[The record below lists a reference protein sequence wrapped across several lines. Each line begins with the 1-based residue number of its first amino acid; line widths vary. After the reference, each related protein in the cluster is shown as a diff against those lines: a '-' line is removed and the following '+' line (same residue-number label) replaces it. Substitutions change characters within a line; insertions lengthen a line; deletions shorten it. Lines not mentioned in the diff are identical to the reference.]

1 MTAPTIRS
9 LVVERH
15 ARVGVVGDI
24 ETATEAWLI
33 LHGYGM
39 LAQGILH
46 WFRAAARP
54 GRVLVAPEALSRFY
68 SETRGV
74 RRVGA
79 SWMTREARED
89 DLLDIMTYLDRVA
102 TEVIGDVSRLE
113 IHGFS
118 QGVAAGARWTV
129 RQTRP
134 VARLVCWG
142 GKIPE
147 DVAPA
152 LLRSAIAEGAVHY
165 AVGSRDV
172 WTPAEAI
179 GADAARLEA
188 AGLPVRLHPFDGG
201 HRVDDGVLAA
211 LDGEG

>member
-1 MTAPTIRS
+1 MTTPVFRS

-15 ARVGVVGDI
+15 ARVGIVGDAA
-24 ETATEAWLI
+24 TATEAWLI

-54 GRVLVAPEALSRFY
+54 GRILVAPEALSRFY
-68 SETRGV
+68 TEGRGI

-89 DLLDIMTYLDRVA
+89 DLLDLMAYLDKVVTA
-102 TEVIGDVSRLE
+102 VIGGVSRLE
-113 IHGFS
+113 VHGFS

-129 RQTRP
+129 RRTHP

-142 GKIPE
+142 GIIPD
-147 DVAPA
+147 DVAPG
-152 LLRSAIAEGAVHY
+152 LLRSAVGEGQVHY

-172 WTPAEAI
+172 WTPAD
-179 GADAARLEA
+179 GVRADAARLEA
-188 AGLPVRLHPFDGG
+188 AGLPVRLHFFDGG
-201 HRVDDGVLAA
+201 HRIDDGTLAA